1 MGRKQETLLFAVD
14 SKLPR
19 GTGASKTLK
28 KVGSLWR
35 RLALNPETLQQN
47 PKPFSTRPPYE
58 KPLKELHSIS
68 WGPYKSPS
76 KEPLRDLNIW
86 DFPKIRVPYFGVL
99 IIRILLF
106 RVLY

>member
-35 RLALNPETLQQN
+35 RLDIYIYIYSLFWVNAGIRSSTVRALYKGSIKKKKPTENLQVSAGVQGV
-47 PKPFSTRPPYE
+47 
-58 KPLKELHSIS
+58 
-68 WGPYKSPS
+68 WGPYLG
-76 KEPLRDLNIW
+76 PLR
-86 DFPKIRVPYFGVL
+86 VL
-99 IIRILLF
+99 QLGLRRTRDPPPTGL
-106 RVLY
+106 

>member
-35 RLALNPETLQQN
+35 RLGLD
-47 PKPFSTRPPYE
+47 SV
-58 KPLKELHSIS
+58 S
-68 WGPYKSPS
+68 
-76 KEPLRDLNIW
+76 LRVW
-86 DFPKIRVPYFGVL
+86 RV
-99 IIRILLF
+99 
-106 RVLY
+106 

>member
-35 RLALNPETLQQN
+35 RLAE
-47 PKPFSTRPPYE
+47 
-58 KPLKELHSIS
+58 
-68 WGPYKSPS
+68 PS
-76 KEPLRDLNIW
+76 HKARYLP
-86 DFPKIRVPYFGVL
+86 VL
-99 IIRILLF
+99 VCRC
-106 RVLY
+106 VTSCDEV